1 MINRKRAEHIKAI
14 DVRIE
19 ALLEDLSNYDIYS
32 DEYESM
38 ADRLEQLVKV
48 RNELKPVR
56 SGDKVKVIDL
66 TTIVNGAVSVLS
78 LMMILEYEKTEVVT
92 TKALSVATKWLG
104 K

>member
-56 SGDKVKVIDL
+56 ASDKVKVIDL

>member
-1 MINRKRAEHIKAI
+1 MKNRKIAQHVEAI
-14 DVRIE
+14 DVKIE

-32 DEYESM
+32 SEYESM
-38 ADRLEQLVKV
+38 MGRLETLVKV

-56 SGDKVKVIDL
+56 VADKVKIIDL

>member
-38 ADRLEQLVKV
+38 TDRLEQLVKV

>member
-19 ALLEDLSNYDIYS
+19 ALLEDISNYDIYS

-38 ADRLEQLVKV
+38 TDRLEQLVKV

>member
-19 ALLEDLSNYDIYS
+19 ALLEDLNNYDIYS

-38 ADRLEQLVKV
+38 TDRLEQLVKV

>member
-32 DEYESM
+32 DEYESIT
-38 ADRLEQLVKV
+38 DRLEQLVKV